1 LQFNL
6 AFVGLAIAF
15 IALPFSIKI
24 CHAGMLLFLLM
35 WAIEGDWKSKIEII
49 RRSFLLQLITALF
62 VLNVVGLF
70 YSRNLIDGWFVIEKK
85 IFFLLLP
92 IGIATSNKYFTS
104 HHINKLLYLFICTCF
119 IGSFISLWNVWSG
132 SEQMVVGDYLTNSN
146 FSELNEDISKSWFLF
161 SYVSLAN
168 GIHIHP
174 TFFALYIAFCV
185 VLLFNEIITNRLSR
199 VETGLLWLM
208 IVYFVIF
215 LIFLSSRIVIG
226 ALFIIMLV
234 YIIYELRY
242 ASNKGNAVIAAL
254 SVPLISLLLY
264 INPVSRYR
272 NIQEIRSTSFNVTPN
287 TEYKTSVQIRL
298 SLWSLAVRSI
308 NPMNFLAGTGTGDVK
323 ATMEESG
330 KKYAIS
336 NVLNSYDPHNQF
348 LFNLLSHGFVGL
360 LLLILNFLAPM
371 YYAWRQRDYLYLIFA
386 FLCGSICLTESAFE
400 LQKGIVFYALINSLL
415 LLRLDAFAKFNPAIK
430 DLR

>member
-1 LQFNL
+1 M
-6 AFVGLAIAF
+6 
-15 IALPFSIKI
+15 ALPFSIKI
-24 CHAGMLLFLLM
+24 CHTGMILFLLM
-35 WAIEGDWKSKIEII
+35 WAIEGDWTSKVEII

-70 YSRNLIDGWFVIEKK
+70 YSQNLLDGWFVIEKK

-92 IGIATSNKYFTS
+92 IGIATSNKHFTA
-104 HHINKLLYLFICTCF
+104 HHINKLLYLFVFTCL
-119 IGSFISLWNVWSG
+119 IGSAISLWNVWNAP
-132 SEQMVVGDYLTNSN
+132 EQMMVGDYLGNSD
-146 FSELNEDISKSWFLF
+146 FSELNKDISKSWFLF

-174 TFFALYIAFCV
+174 TFFSLYIAFCV
-185 VLLFNEIITNRLSR
+185 VLLFNEIIKNQLSR
-199 VETGLLWLM
+199 VETGLLWAM
-208 IVYFVIF
+208 IGYFLIF
-215 LIFLSSRIVIG
+215 LICLSSRIVIG
-226 ALFIIMLV
+226 ALFILV
-234 YIIYELRY
+234 LFYIIHEVRY
-242 ASNKGNAVIAAL
+242 ASNKRNALIVGL
-254 SVPLISLLLY
+254 CVPVISLLLY

-272 NIQEIRSTSFNVTPN
+272 SIHEITSTSFNVTPN

-360 LLLILNFLAPM
+360 LLLVLNFVAPM
-371 YYAWRQRDYLYLIFA
+371 YFAWRQRDYLYLVFA

-415 LLRLDAFAKFNPAIK
+415 LLRLDAFAKFNPAVK
-430 DLR
+430 DIH

>member
-1 LQFNL
+1 M
-6 AFVGLAIAF
+6 I
-15 IALPFSIKI
+15 
-24 CHAGMLLFLLM
+24 LFLLM
-35 WAIEGDWKSKIEII
+35 WAIEGDWTSKVEII

-70 YSRNLIDGWFVIEKK
+70 YSQNLLDGWFVIEKK

-92 IGIATSNKYFTS
+92 IGIATSNKHFTA
-104 HHINKLLYLFICTCF
+104 HHINKLLYLFVFTCL
-119 IGSFISLWNVWSG
+119 IGSAISLWNVWNAP
-132 SEQMVVGDYLTNSN
+132 EQMMVGDYLGNSD
-146 FSELNEDISKSWFLF
+146 FSELNKDISKSWFLF

-174 TFFALYIAFCV
+174 TFFSLYIAFCV
-185 VLLFNEIITNRLSR
+185 VLLFNEIIKNQLSR
-199 VETGLLWLM
+199 VETGLLWAM
-208 IVYFVIF
+208 IGYFLIF
-215 LIFLSSRIVIG
+215 LICLSSRIVIG
-226 ALFIIMLV
+226 ALFILV
-234 YIIYELRY
+234 LFYIIHEVRY
-242 ASNKGNAVIAAL
+242 ASNKRNALIVGL
-254 SVPLISLLLY
+254 CVPVISLLLY

-272 NIQEIRSTSFNVTPN
+272 SIHEITSTSFNVTPN

-360 LLLILNFLAPM
+360 LLLVLNFVAPM
-371 YYAWRQRDYLYLIFA
+371 YFAWRQRDYLYLVFA

-415 LLRLDAFAKFNPAIK
+415 LLRLDAFAKFNPAVK
-430 DLR
+430 DIH